1 MQSVGQS
8 VIRKDA
14 YEKATGRSK
23 FAADYNFT
31 NQLYGKAVTSP
42 FASAK
47 IKKIDIAAALSI
59 PGVKAVLTYKNIPGK
74 NIVPLVLPD
83 MPFLAE
89 NDVKFYG
96 EAVALIAADTFEAAI
111 EAAKKIK
118 IEYKTLKPVLTI
130 KESIKQNKILK
141 EYKIIKGDI
150 NKGFKEADFILENEY
165 HTPYQE
171 HAYLETNGMVAELT
185 DNGTMTVLGSMQCP
199 FYVHDAVSQIL
210 GFPQNKVQIIQAAT
224 GGGFGGKEDV
234 PSLYAGWAS
243 LLAYH
248 TKRPVKIIL
257 SREEDLI
264 FSSKRHPGYIKYKT
278 GFKKDGSLTAIDVE
292 YYLNG
297 GAYATLSP
305 IVMWRGL
312 IHAAGPY
319 KCDNVKVKAAAMM
332 TNLVPCG
339 AFRGFG
345 TPQVLFAHESQMD
358 IIAHKLNIDPADIR
372 KKNILRKGDAT
383 STNQIL
389 TESVGMESTLDA
401 ALKDAAWQRKKETFA
416 KENEENPSIKKG
428 IGISTVFYG
437 VGLGAGGKHLARAG
451 TFVQVYKDGSI
462 VVSVGTTEMGQG
474 MTTVLSQIAAEVFG
488 IDYANVRLSKVDTTR
503 VPDSGPTVAS
513 RATFMSG
520 NSILDACAK
529 IKERMT
535 PVAEEMLCKGG
546 VPPLLPH
553 QKLIWKNNLIYPE
566 NNPENKISFADLVK
580 ECACR
585 RVHLT
590 QQGWYKP
597 PETNFDHETG
607 LGDVYFV
614 YSYATNIAEVEVNA
628 KTFEV
633 TVKKLTAAHDMGRA
647 INPILTE
654 GQIQGGVLQGIGY
667 ALTEEILHKDGI
679 MLNPNF
685 STYII
690 PTIHDAPVINPIII
704 EENYSHGPF
713 GAKGFGELPL
723 MGVAPAVANAV
734 FNATGIR
741 MLEIPITPE
750 RLMKANQNK

>member
-1 MQSVGQS
+1 MNSVGQS

-14 YEKATGRSK
+14 YEKITGKAK
-23 FAADYNFT
+23 FAADYNFSG
-31 NQLYGKAVTSP
+31 QLYGKVITSP
-42 FASAK
+42 HAYAK
-47 IKKIDIAAALSI
+47 IKTIDMKSALGT
-59 PGVKAVLTYKNIPGK
+59 PGVKAVLTHKDIPGK
-74 NIVPLVLPD
+74 NIVPLVFPD
-83 MPFLAE
+83 MPFLAQE
-89 NDVKFYG
+89 DAKFFG
-96 EAVALIAADTFEAAI
+96 EAIALIAAETPDAANEAAR
-111 EAAKKIK
+111 KIK
-118 IEYKTLKPVLTI
+118 IDYKILKPVLTI
-130 KESIKQNKILK
+130 KESIKQNKIIK
-141 EYKIIKGDI
+141 DYKIIKGDI
-150 NKGFKEADFILENEY
+150 KKGFREADYVIENEY

-185 DNGTMTVLGSMQCP
+185 DNGTMTVFGSMQCP
-199 FYVHDAVSQIL
+199 FYVHDAVAQIL
-210 GFPQNKVQIIQAAT
+210 GFPQNKVQIIQATT

-243 LLAYH
+243 LLSYH
-248 TKRPVKIIL
+248 TKRPVKLIL

-278 GFKKDGSLTAIDVE
+278 GFKKDGTLTAVE
-292 YYLNG
+292 VDYYLNG

-312 IHAAGPY
+312 IHSVGPY
-319 KCDNVKVKAAAMM
+319 KCDNVRVKAAAMM

-345 TPQVLFAHESQMD
+345 TPQVLFAHEGQMD
-358 IIAHKLNIDPADIR
+358 IIADKLGLDPAELR
-372 KKNILRKGDAT
+372 RKNILRPGDAT
-383 STNQIL
+383 STNQLL
-389 TESVGMESTLDA
+389 TESVGMESTLEA
-401 ALKDAAWQRKKETFA
+401 ALKESGWSVKKEQYK
-416 KENEENPSIKKG
+416 KENKENDAVKKG
-428 IGISTVFYG
+428 IGVSTVFYG
-437 VGLGAGGKHLARAG
+437 VGLGAGGKRLARAG
-451 TFVQVYKDGSI
+451 TFVQIFKDGSV

-474 MTTVLSQIAAEVFG
+474 MITVLSQITAEAFG
-488 IDYANVRLSKVDTTR
+488 INCENIKLSKVDTTR

-535 PVAEEMLCKGG
+535 PVAQKMLKTSD
-546 VPPLLPH
+546 L
-553 QKLIWKNNLIYPE
+553 KLTWKNNFIFTE
-566 NNPENKISFADLVK
+566 SNPENKISFSDLVK
-580 ECACR
+580 ECWEQ

-590 QQGWYKP
+590 QQGWYMP
-597 PETNFDHETG
+597 PDTTFDPETG
-607 LGDVYFV
+607 LGNAYFT
-614 YSYATNIAEVEVNA
+614 YSYATNIAEVEVNT

-633 TVKKLTAAHDMGRA
+633 KIINHTAAHDMGRA
-647 INPILTE
+647 INPALTQ

-690 PTIHDAPVINPIII
+690 PTIHDAPPIHPIII

-723 MGVAPAVANAV
+723 MGVAPAVTNAV
-734 FNATGIR
+734 FDATGVR
-741 MLEIPITPE
+741 MFEIPITPE
-750 RLMKANQNK
+750 RLMKERQGQG

>member
-1 MQSVGQS
+1 MQSVGTS
-8 VIRKDA
+8 VTRKDA
-14 YEKATGRSK
+14 YEKATGKAK

-31 NQLYGKAVTSP
+31 NQLYGKVITSP
-42 FASAK
+42 FAHAK
-47 IKKIDIAAALSI
+47 IKKIDIAAALTI
-59 PGVKAVLTYKNIPGK
+59 PGVKAVLTYKDIPGK
-74 NIVPLVLPD
+74 NIVPLVFPD

-96 EAVALIAADTFEAAI
+96 EAVALIAAETKEIAD

-118 IEYKTLKPVLTI
+118 IEYKTLKPLLTI
-130 KESIKQNKILK
+130 KESIKQNKVIK
-141 EYKIIKGDI
+141 EYKILKGDI
-150 NKGFKEADFILENEY
+150 NKGFKDADFVLENEF

-185 DNGTMTVLGSMQCP
+185 DNGTMTVFGSMQCP

-243 LLAYH
+243 LLAHH
-248 TKRPVKIIL
+248 TKSPVKLIL

-278 GFKKDGSLTAIDVE
+278 GFKKDGTLTALEIE

-372 KKNILRKGDAT
+372 KKNILRSGDAT
-383 STNQIL
+383 STGQVL
-389 TESVGMESTLDA
+389 TESVGMEKTLEA
-401 ALKDAAWQRKKETFA
+401 ALKDVDWQRKKEAFA
-416 KENEENPSIKKG
+416 KENEENSLIKKG
-428 IGISTVFYG
+428 IGVSTVFYG
-437 VGLGAGGKHLARAG
+437 VGLGAGGKRLARAG
-451 TFVQVYKDGSI
+451 TFVQIFKDASVI
-462 VVSVGTTEMGQG
+462 ISVGTTEMGQG
-474 MTTVLSQIAAEVFG
+474 MTTVLSQIAADAFG
-488 IDYANVRLSKVDTTR
+488 INYESIKLSKVDTTR

-520 NSILDACAK
+520 NSILDACNK

-535 PVAEEMLCKGG
+535 PVAEE
-546 VPPLLPH
+546 LLKTLH
-553 QKLIWKNNLIYPE
+553 QKLIWKDNFVYPE
-566 NNPENKISFADLVK
+566 NNPENKISFRDLIT
-580 ECACR
+580 ECWGR
-585 RVHLT
+585 KIHLT
-590 QQGWYKP
+590 QQGWYTP
-597 PETNFDHETG
+597 PDTTFDEKTG
-607 LGDVYFV
+607 LGDVYFI
-614 YSYATNIAEVEVNA
+614 YSYATNIAEVEVNT

-633 TVKKLTAAHDMGRA
+633 TVKKVTAAHDMGRA
-647 INPILTE
+647 INPVLAE

-690 PTIHDAPVINPIII
+690 PTIHDAPAINPIII
-704 EENYSHGPF
+704 EEHYSHGPF

-741 MLEIPITPE
+741 MNEIPITPE
-750 RLMKANQNK
+750 RLLTQARG

>member
-1 MQSVGQS
+1 MQSVGTS
-8 VIRKDA
+8 VPRKDA
-14 YEKATGRSK
+14 YEKATGKAK
-23 FAADYNFT
+23 FAADYNFM
-31 NQLYGKAVTSP
+31 NQLYGKAITSP
-42 FASAK
+42 HAYAK
-47 IKKIDIAAALSI
+47 IQKIDTLAALSVPGIRAVLTHKDI
-59 PGVKAVLTYKNIPGK
+59 PGV
-74 NIVPLVLPD
+74 NIVPLVFPD

-89 NDVKFYG
+89 NNVKFYG
-96 EAVALIAADTFEAAI
+96 EAIALIAAETFEAAD
-111 EAAKKIK
+111 EASKKIK
-118 IEYKTLKPVLTI
+118 IEYAPLKPILTI
-130 KESIKQNKILK
+130 KESIKQNKVIK
-141 EYKIIKGDI
+141 EFKIVKGDI
-150 NKGFKEADFILENEY
+150 NKGLKEADFILENEY

-185 DNGTMTVLGSMQCP
+185 DNGTMTVFGSMQCP

-210 GFPQNKVQIIQAAT
+210 GFPQNKIQIIQAAT
-224 GGGFGGKEDV
+224 GGGFGGKEDA

-243 LLAYH
+243 ILAYH
-248 TKRPVKIIL
+248 TKRPVKFIL

-278 GFKKDGSLTAIDVE
+278 GFKKDGTLTAIEVE

-312 IHAAGPY
+312 IHSAGPY
-319 KCDNVKVKAAAMM
+319 KCENVKVKAAAMK

-345 TPQVLFAHESQMD
+345 TPQVLFAHETQMD

-383 STNQIL
+383 STGQVL
-389 TESVGMESTLDA
+389 TESVGMESSLEA
-401 ALKDAAWQRKKETFA
+401 ALKDVDWQNKKETFA
-416 KENEENPSIKKG
+416 KENEENSSIKKG

-451 TFVQVYKDGSI
+451 TFVQVFKDGSV

-474 MTTVLSQIAAEVFG
+474 MITVLSQIAAEAFG
-488 IDYANVRLSKVDTTR
+488 IDYNNIKLSKVDTTR

-520 NSILDACAK
+520 NSILDACNK
-529 IKERMT
+529 IKERMAS
-535 PVAEEMLCKGG
+535 VAEE
-546 VPPLLPH
+546 LLKTVH
-553 QKLIWKNNLIYPE
+553 QKLIWKNGFIYSE
-566 NNPENKISFADLVK
+566 NNPENKILFSGLVK
-580 ECACR
+580 ECWAR
-585 RVHLT
+585 RIHLT
-590 QQGWYKP
+590 QQGWYTP
-597 PETNFDHETG
+597 PETSFDEETG
-607 LGDVYFV
+607 LGDVYFT
-614 YSYATNIAEVEVNA
+614 YSYAANIAEVEVNA

-647 INPILTE
+647 INPVLTE
-654 GQIQGGVLQGIGY
+654 GQIQGGALQGIGY
-667 ALTEEILHKDGI
+667 ALTEEILYKNGI

-690 PTIHDAPVINPIII
+690 PTIFDAPIINPIII
-704 EENYSHGPF
+704 EEHYSHGPF

-741 MLEIPITPE
+741 MREIPITPE
-750 RLMKANQNK
+750 RLMKESQNK